1 MNTKTPETAIRD
13 AQREEHHRLR
23 REHVAH
29 AYFAAHPEYH
39 LAAKVRDGTL
49 SMEDAAKIL
58 EESARDPKTDLQ
70 RADLLQFS
78 LDYETYLVREK
89 KHSLT
94 VAVVDIDY
102 FKLINEELTHVGADE
117 VLKDLATVMVTTLR
131 ESDDL
136 LPLADKHSATRWG
149 GEEFAVVLT
158 GVDLVHGR
166 AGAER
171 LRRTIQERLTG
182 RRPNGSP
189 VTVSIG
195 LSQYDPKQHE
205 DAKALLTDADRQ
217 LLAAK
222 AAGRNRVF
230 PELKEAA

>member
-1 MNTKTPETAIRD
+1 MSLETPESTRRD
-13 AQREEHHRLR
+13 AQREKHHRLR

-39 LAAKVRDGTL
+39 LAAKVKDGTL
-49 SMEDAAKIL
+49 SIEDAAKIL
-58 EESARDPKTDLQ
+58 EEAARDPKTDLQ

-78 LDYETYLVREK
+78 IDYETYLVREK

-94 VAVVDIDY
+94 VAVVDIDH
-102 FKLINEELTHVGADE
+102 FKQINEELSHVGADE

-136 LPLADKHSATRWG
+136 LPLADKNAATRWG

-158 GVDLVHGR
+158 GVDLAHGR
-166 AGAER
+166 EGAER
-171 LRRTIQERLTG
+171 LRQTIQERLAH
-182 RRPNGSP
+182 RRPSGSP
-189 VTVSIG
+189 ITVSIG
-195 LSQYDPKQHE
+195 LSQYDPQRHQ
-205 DAKALLTDADRQ
+205 DAKALLGDADRQ

-222 AAGRNRVF
+222 GAGRNRVF